1 MKIVKLEKE
10 DSKIS
15 RKVISQ
21 FGESIYGC
29 QDVKSVLIKIYFKDG
44 SRPGFRRDEEED
56 EIKEMIERAKEES
69 CE

>member
-21 FGESIYGC
+21 FGENVYSC
-29 QDVKSVLIKIYFKDG
+29 PDVKSVLIKINFKDG
-44 SRPGFRRDEEED
+44 STLGFRRDEYED
-56 EIKEMIERAKEES
+56 EIKDIIERTKDCGEE
-69 CE
+69 